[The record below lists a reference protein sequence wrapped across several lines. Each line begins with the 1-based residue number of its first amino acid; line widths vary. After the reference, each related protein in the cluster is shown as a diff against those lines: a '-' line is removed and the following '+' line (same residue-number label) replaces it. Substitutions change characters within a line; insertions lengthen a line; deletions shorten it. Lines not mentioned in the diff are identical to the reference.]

1 MSRRPGDLAARLS
14 ERFTACLPARW
25 RARAA
30 RARAPY
36 RLVIDEA
43 GEQAVLERDGRR
55 LHETDLERLPGD
67 AALQGLLRP
76 HRHPLVLTLP
86 AGMVLRRRLMLPRAA
101 RENLRQVVAYELD
114 RITPFKADQLCFDV
128 REAGEAESDEL
139 LPVEVALVPR
149 KRVQPWLDALSRAR
163 IPLDRMAP
171 ADAPDFDL
179 LPPEQRARPDPRR
192 LALAAAPWLVVAV
205 LAGVALWLPLHQAG
219 RQLETLRTEEAALR
233 RQATKVLDLRQAL
246 DGELADLELA
256 REHWQSVPPPLEVLA
271 LLTRLLPD
279 DTWLQQLEVK
289 GTRLTIRGLSN
300 QASALI
306 GLLEKSPAFEEPRF
320 ISPVTRQ
327 RGRELFHLQA
337 TIHLPLVDALAASA
351 ESNP

>member
-1 MSRRPGDLAARLS
+1 MNRRLGDFAARLG

-36 RLVIDEA
+36 RLVIDAA
-43 GEQAVLERDGRR
+43 GRAVLERDGRR
-55 LHETDLERLPGD
+55 LHETDLEQLAGD
-67 AALQGLLRP
+67 ATLQGILRP
-76 HRHPLVLTLP
+76 HRHPLVLVLP
-86 AGMVLRRRLMLPRAA
+86 AGMVLRRRLVLPRAA
-101 RENLRQVVAYELD
+101 RENLRQVVVYELD
-114 RITPFKADQLCFDV
+114 RITPFTSDQLCFDV
-128 REAGEAESDEL
+128 RQAGEADSEEL

-149 KRVQPWLDALSRAR
+149 KRIQPWLDALARAR

-171 ADAPDFDL
+171 ADDSGFDL
-179 LPPEQRARPDPRR
+179 LPPERRARPDPKR
-192 LALAAAPWLVVAV
+192 LALAGLPWLVAAG
-205 LAGVALWLPLHQAG
+205 LAGAALWLPLHQSA
-219 RQLETLRTEEAALR
+219 RQLDELRAEERALR
-233 RQATKVLDLRQAL
+233 RQAAKVLELRQAL
-246 DGELADLELA
+246 DGELAALKQA

-279 DTWLQQLEVK
+279 DTWLQQLEIK

-306 GLLEKSPAFEEPRF
+306 GLLEKSPAFEEPKF
-320 ISPVTRQ
+320 LSPVTRQ

-337 TIHLPLVDALAASA
+337 TIHLPLADALAASA
-351 ESNP
+351 GGNP